1 MKARAF
7 LVLLSLLAG
16 ALWGALAAVLGCGWW
31 AVAIGVCGAA
41 CTLLVLAAPWVGG
54 SREC

>member
-1 MKARAF
+1 MKARAA

-31 AVAIGVCGAA
+31 AVAVGVGSATG
-41 CTLLVLAAPWVGG
+41 TLLVLAALYVG